1 MQRWCR
7 LWTSRN
13 KNREIS
19 IRDETQIW
27 NFLIDYAAVEQDENA
42 RPELISQIESLEQ
55 YDTIFVD
62 YPT

>member
-1 MQRWCR
+1 MQRWCH
-7 LWTSRN
+7 LWTNRN